1 MKQIIKRRRIVA
13 DDWQTLGDDADID
26 QLPPGRLIVPL
37 TFWQEHQQ
45 TLSRREDPLG
55 ITLKPDDDVDEIGPE
70 LSRFDMVVLQFP
82 SFRDG
87 RAYSQARG
95 LRLHHGYK
103 GDIRASGNVLRDQLM
118 YMERVGFTSF
128 EIDSKQ
134 DIHDALKA
142 FDEIKVKY
150 QASSDEPLPLYKRRS
165 A

>member
-1 MKQIIKRRRIVA
+1 MKQIINRRRIVA

-26 QLPPGRLIVPL
+26 QLPAGKLIVPL
-37 TFWQEHQQ
+37 AFWQEHQQ
-45 TLSRREDPLG
+45 TLSRRNAPLG
-55 ITLKPDDDVDEIGPE
+55 IKLKPDDEVDEIDPE
-70 LSRFDMVVLQFP
+70 LPRFAMVVLQFP

-87 RAYSQARG
+87 RAYSQARS
-95 LRLHHGYK
+95 LRLHHGYQ

-134 DIHDALKA
+134 ALNDALRA
-142 FDEIKVKY
+142 FDEIKIKY